1 MRAKANK
8 LNKPEDG
15 NFGKTWNYICDQH
28 EIAECFKKGF
38 FDSVGGNLMA
48 GDQIRMIR
56 MQGEKLV
63 LGICDGIVLQ
73 VESTKLGWVVQ
84 FHPLQNTILNFK
96 DAFTDTP
103 TESEPEEVGP
113 EFIKGTGR
121 VEWSINKKHYS
132 VFDDG
137 KEVCTVYK
145 KSEAHAISRGDKPIP
160 VLA

>member
-28 EIAECFKKGF
+28 DISECFKPGF
-38 FDSVGGNLMA
+38 FNTIGGNLMA

-56 MQGEKLV
+56 MQGEKRV
-63 LGICDGIVLQ
+63 LGVCDGIVIQ
-73 VESTKLGWVVQ
+73 VETTKMGWVVD
-84 FHPLQNTILNFK
+84 FHPMQSTVLDFK
-96 DAFTDTP
+96 DVP
-103 TESEPEEVGP
+103 TSDQPAAEPEEAGP
-113 EFIKGTGR
+113 EFIKGTGK
-121 VEWSINKKHYS
+121 VEWNINKKHYS

-137 KEVCTVYK
+137 REVCIVYK